1 MDRHHEG
8 RLEDADDLPNQ
19 SFGVSVSAATD
30 STRGVC
36 SREAE
41 PERFAAP
48 GLLFPHLCPQPTA
61 ATNGQMSLEH
71 LLAGVSERVSNCAA
85 AIQPCCSSIDR
96 PGPRHSELVIGSI
109 SAHLDF
115 DLPGL
120 GFLSH
125 REMERQDAML
135 HLSFDLF
142 RVNLVA
148 EFK

>member
-1 MDRHHEG
+1 MDRRHE
-8 RLEDADDLPNQ
+8 RRMEDADGCLPNQ

-61 ATNGQMSLEH
+61 ATNGQMLLEH

-85 AIQPCCSSIDR
+85 AIQPCCSPIDR
-96 PGPRHSELVIGSI
+96 SGPRHSELVIGSV

-125 REMERQDAML
+125 QEMERHDDML
-135 HLSFDLF
+135 H
-142 RVNLVA
+142 
-148 EFK
+148 